1 MEKEILEI
9 LRTIN
14 GRFDGLEGR
23 FDKLENKVDKI
34 EEGQEKIVA
43 RLDGIDVRLEGID
56 VRLDGI
62 DVRLDGIDVRL
73 DNLENGQKQIKDKL
87 DDMSEDITRELSNI
101 AAKVS
106 GVDEITIKNAHHIID
121 LDIELIKLKSM
132 H

>member
-9 LRTIN
+9 LKTIN

-23 FDKLENKVDKI
+23 FDRLEGRFDDIEKKVDKL
-34 EEGQEKIVA
+34 EEGQEKIV
-43 RLDGIDVRLEGID
+43 D
-56 VRLDGI
+56 
-62 DVRLDGIDVRL
+62 RL
-73 DNLENGQKQIKDKL
+73 DNLESGQKQIKDKL

-101 AAKVS
+101 ASKVS

-121 LDIELIKLKSM
+121 LDMELIKLKSM